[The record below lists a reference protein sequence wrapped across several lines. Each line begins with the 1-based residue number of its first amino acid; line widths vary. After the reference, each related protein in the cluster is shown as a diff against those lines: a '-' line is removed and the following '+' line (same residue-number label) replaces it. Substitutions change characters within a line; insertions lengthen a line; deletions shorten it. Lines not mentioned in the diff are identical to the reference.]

1 MSTQTPSGSQ
11 SHRVRFARAAD
22 LKHLA
27 SIEEAG
33 GPMFQE
39 AFGDTLLP
47 SGGDPLLSPAP
58 RGGDRD
64 DTPGFL
70 LVVGAVGEPVGF
82 AHVEVVEGFAH
93 LAQLSVHPDAMRQ
106 GIGSALV
113 RAAMR
118 EAWLL
123 GFDRL
128 SLTTYRDLAWNGPFY
143 ARLGFVEAERP
154 EPFQLRFREQEQ
166 RIGLDRHGPRVVMH
180 IALRPGRR
188 GREATDG

>member
-1 MSTQTPSGSQ
+1 MSSHPRSAGQP
-11 SHRVRFARAAD
+11 HRVRPARAAD

-27 SIEEAG
+27 GIEEAG
-33 GPMFQE
+33 GPLFE
-39 AFGDTLLP
+39 EVFGDTLLP
-47 SGGDPLLSPAP
+47 SGGDPLMSPAP
-58 RGGDRD
+58 RGGDRA

-70 LVVGAVGEPVGF
+70 LVVGPVGEPVAF
-82 AHVEVVEGFAH
+82 AHVQVVEGFAY

-118 EAWLL
+118 EAWEL
-123 GFDRL
+123 GYDRL
-128 SLTTYRDLAWNGPFY
+128 SLTTYRDVPWNGPFY
-143 ARLGFVEAERP
+143 AGLGFVEATEP
-154 EPFQLRFREQEQ
+154 EPFELRFRDQE
-166 RIGLDRHGPRVVMH
+166 RRMGLDRHGPRVVMH